1 MSNKYLIAAL
11 PLAAA
16 YAILVSPPAAA
27 QQGMVVVRDEH
38 TGQLRAPTPA
48 EAQAMALQRPAA
60 AKALPEAS
68 MVTNPDGSRQ
78 VHLGERGMV
87 YSVVTRGADG
97 KLHGQCVHGE
107 SAAVKAA
114 AASVPAAKHNE
125 EHRHE
130 SR

>member
-16 YAILVSPPAAA
+16 YALIFSPPAAG
-27 QQGMVVVRDEH
+27 QEGMVVVRDPQ

-48 EAQAMALQRPAA
+48 EAQAMAPPRAAA
-60 AKALPEAS
+60 AKALPKAA
-68 MVTNPDGSRQ
+68 MVVNPDGSRQ
-78 VHLGERGMV
+78 VDLGESRMV

-97 KLHGQCVHGE
+97 KLSGQCVHGE
-107 SAAVKAA
+107 SAALKAVA
-114 AASVPAAKHNE
+114 APIPAKHNE

>member
-16 YAILVSPPAAA
+16 YAILVSPPAAG
-27 QQGMVVVRDEH
+27 QEGMVVVRDAQ
-38 TGQLRAPTPA
+38 TGQLRAPTSA
-48 EAQAMALQRPAA
+48 EAQALVPQRAAA
-60 AKALPEAS
+60 AKALPQAS
-68 MVTNPDGSRQ
+68 MVVSPDGSRH
-78 VHLGERGMV
+78 VHLGESRMV

-97 KLHGQCVHGE
+97 KLSGQCVHGE
-107 SAAVKAA
+107 RAA
-114 AASVPAAKHNE
+114 ARAVAAPVPAAKHNE